1 MDKMTKVL
9 LAIISIGI
17 LMNALNPWLKPMKV
31 KASALQCDDNTHKL
45 LGSIDS
51 KLGIISSD
59 TADIAFQVNNIAN
72 GISALIELK

>member
-1 MDKMTKVL
+1 
-9 LAIISIGI
+9 
-17 LMNALNPWLKPMKV
+17 
-31 KASALQCDDNTHKL
+31 